1 MSVFIY
7 YFWKWWWG
15 NKKYLHIGQGF
26 ANSFIQSQ
34 QKRLVIRLIGWNS
47 QVENTKSKCDNSKL
61 EDYEAL
67 DTPFPM
73 EIWIKKTNWQNT
85 PVREKKKK
93 KKGFCIPGESK
104 TECIKSQTRNLWHP
118 STLSLGFYTPTPHYI
133 QYIWEDTSNSY
144 LLPETG
150 KSNVLQLTLRE
161 DDQGTSFCL
170 SCIQL
175 LIRTRLLAEDL

>member
-1 MSVFIY
+1 MSDSLDTMDSIMSVFIY

-85 PVREKKKK
+85 PVRGKKKK
-93 KKGFCIPGESK
+93 KRVSAFQVRAKLSASNPKQEICD
-104 TECIKSQTRNLWHP
+104 
-118 STLSLGFYTPTPHYI
+118 TLPH
-133 QYIWEDTSNSY
+133 SH
-144 LLPETG
+144 
-150 KSNVLQLTLRE
+150 
-161 DDQGTSFCL
+161 
-170 SCIQL
+170 
-175 LIRTRLLAEDL
+175 